1 MAAGYTDVLFRTDR
15 GLGWITLN
23 RPKAI
28 NALDHEMVRRI
39 DGQLATWASDD
50 QVGGVVLTG
59 AGERGLCA
67 GGDIVSIYHDARA
80 DCRTSVEFWRD
91 EYVMNA
97 RIASYPKPYLA
108 VMTGIVMGG
117 GVGVSAH
124 GSIRLVTDTTRIA
137 MPETGIGFCPDVGG
151 TWLLSQAPGE
161 IGTHLALTGDQFGA
175 GDAITCGLAD
185 HYLGTDRVAAF
196 LSQLSAENISAAAAL
211 TEDLPASCLK
221 TERDWID
228 TCYSAG
234 TVPEVLSRLRSRP
247 ELAAQRSADLIAEK
261 SPIAVSVALRALRQA
276 RQLPTLQHVLD
287 QDLRIAFAAL
297 GSHDLVEG
305 IRAQVIEKDRTPD
318 WSPPTLAD
326 VTPAMIDRYFAPLP
340 YGVDAVPTPQEVP
353 S

>member
-1 MAAGYTDVLFRTDR
+1 MAGDYTDVLFRTDR

-28 NALDHEMVRRI
+28 NALDHEMVHRV
-39 DGQLATWASDD
+39 DAQLAAWGCDD

-80 DCRTSVEFWRD
+80 GGRDSVEFWRD
-91 EYVMNA
+91 EYAMNA

-124 GSIRLVTDTTRIA
+124 GSIRIVTNTTRIA

-151 TWLLSQAPGE
+151 TWLLSRSPGE
-161 IGTHLALTGDQFGA
+161 LGTHLALTGDQFRA
-175 GDAITCGLAD
+175 GDAIACGLAD
-185 HYLGTDRVAAF
+185 HYLATDRVAAS
-196 LSQLSAENISAAAAL
+196 LSQLSADNITMAAAL
-211 TEDLPASCLK
+211 TQDPPASYLQRD
-221 TERDWID
+221 RDWID
-228 TCYSAG
+228 TCYSAD
-234 TVPEVLSRLRSRP
+234 TVAEILSRLRGRP
-247 ELAAQRSADLIAEK
+247 EPAAQRAAELIAAK
-261 SPIAVSVALRALRQA
+261 SPIAVSVALCALRRA

-287 QDLRIAFAAL
+287 QDFRIANAAV

-305 IRAQVIEKDRTPD
+305 IRAQVIDKDRNPD
-318 WSPPTLAD
+318 WSPATLTD

-340 YGVDAVPTPQEVP
+340 NGVDAVPAPQEVP
-353 S
+353 R